1 MEKKKVKEE
10 KSNKNNLDSNDVK
23 LENKEIK
30 VKEVKEGKVNIQQ
43 TNDSGTFSPFYNP
56 AQELNRDI
64 SVVTIASYMDLILE
78 EKKLKEEKKLNTS
91 NINNINNKDT
101 QKTQE
106 EYKFTLVDV
115 MSATGLR
122 AVRYLKELDHVDKII
137 ANDLDA
143 KAVELIKVNAEKNG
157 DVENKIEIHQKDA
170 AELMYTKMKYFDVVD
185 LDPYG
190 TAIPLIDSAVQAC
203 KNNGLVLAT
212 FTDMQVLCGC
222 YTETCYYKYGSIPYK
237 KPYCHEVTFIIKLI
251 FYI

>member
-1 MEKKKVKEE
+1 MEKNLD
-10 KSNKNNLDSNDVK
+10 NKNTNSSDKLQSIEFK

-64 SVVTIASYMDLILE
+64 SVVTIASYMELTLE
-78 EKKLKEEKKLNTS
+78 EKKLKEEKKQ
-91 NINNINNKDT
+91 NKNKSDET
-101 QKTQE
+101 RKYE
-106 EYKFTLVDV
+106 DYKFTLVDV

-122 AVRYLKELDHVDKII
+122 AVRYLKELNHVDKII

-143 KAVELIKVNAEKNG
+143 KAVELIKVNAELNG
-157 DVENKIEIHQKDA
+157 DTESKIEIHQKDA
-170 AELMYTKMKYFDVVD
+170 AELMYTKMKYFDIVD

-237 KPYCHEVTFIIKLI
+237 KPYCHEVSFLLNNILDG
-251 FYI
+251 

>member
-1 MEKKKVKEE
+1 MEKTKTPKKDKQ
-10 KSNKNNLDSNDVK
+10 SNTSTVDFK

-30 VKEVKEGKVNIQQ
+30 VKEVREGKVSIQQ
-43 TNDSGTFSPFYNP
+43 TNDSGTFAPFYNP

-64 SVVTIASYMDLILE
+64 SVVSIASYMELILE
-78 EKKLKEEKKLNTS
+78 EKKAKESKKGNINSSSTNVNTS
-91 NINNINNKDT
+91 SNSND
-101 QKTQE
+101 
-106 EYKFTLVDV
+106 YKFTLVDV

-122 AVRYLKELDHVDKII
+122 AVRYLKELDHVDKIL

-157 DVENKIEIHQKDA
+157 DAESKIEIHQKDA

-190 TAIPLIDSAVQAC
+190 TAIPLIDSAVQSC
-203 KNNGLVLAT
+203 KNNGLILAT

-237 KPYCHEVTFIIKLI
+237 KSYCHEVSQVYL
-251 FYI
+251 